1 MRDILDDD
9 AECNSC
15 AVMCYS
21 GVLLFLWL
29 LLHTRAAYAFM
40 QFNSALSE
48 LNVWN
53 VCHMYIRVYPYSYNY
68 SALFNSVNS
77 VPMKNYNMRFGVSRI
92 LYSLYFAEYIIV
104 K

>member
-48 LNVWN
+48 LNVGMC
-53 VCHMYIRVYPYSYNY
+53 VKCTY
-68 SALFNSVNS
+68 
-77 VPMKNYNMRFGVSRI
+77 
-92 LYSLYFAEYIIV
+92 EYILILIIILHCLIV
-104 K
+104 LIQFQ